1 MPFDILVVDDEPDL
15 ESLIRQRFRKRI
27 RAEEWTFHFAQ
38 NGFEALDVLQE
49 QPQIQLILTDINMP
63 GMDGLTLLDRLQ
75 GMDRLL
81 KTIVVSAYGDMSNIR
96 VAMNRGAYDFVTKPV
111 DFDDLERTIDKGV
124 RELQVY
130 GDALNDQRA
139 LVDLQKELS
148 VARRIQK
155 AFLPAETWEDDH
167 VSIHAFLEPARE
179 VGGDFYDFFRIGDD
193 RMGLVIGDV
202 SGKGV
207 SAALFMAI
215 TRTLIQAVSMHV
227 DTPGAIAE
235 RVNRM
240 LYPQSLSEVFV
251 TAVIGILELSSGQ
264 FTYVTAGHPA
274 PCLVTAAGAVTTLER
289 TRGVGLCMVRSF
301 TFAEASV
308 RLTPGDT
315 LFLYTDGIT
324 EAVGE
329 GGAFFEEERLM
340 ASLGRSGR
348 AGAGPILHDVRD
360 DVMAFT
366 AGQPQF
372 DDLTALAATYRGGPT
387 AAA

>member
-1 MPFDILVVDDEPDL
+1 VNAIMPFDILVVDDEPDL
-15 ESLIRQRFRKRI
+15 ELLIRQRFRKRI
-27 RAEEWTFHFAQ
+27 RAEEWAFHFAQ
-38 NGFEALDVLQE
+38 NGFQALDVLQE

-81 KTIVVSAYGDMSNIR
+81 KAVVVSAYGDMSNIR

-124 RELQVY
+124 RELRVV
-130 GDALNDQRA
+130 GEALNDQRA
-139 LVDLQKELS
+139 LLDLQKELS
-148 VARRIQK
+148 VARRIQR
-155 AFLPAETWEDDH
+155 AFLPAETLETEQI
-167 VSIHAFLEPARE
+167 SMHAFLEPARE
-179 VGGDFYDFFRIGDD
+179 VGGDFYDFFKIGDD
-193 RMGLVIGDV
+193 RMGVVIGDV

-215 TRTLIQAVSMHV
+215 TRTLVQAVAMHV
-227 DTPGAIAE
+227 DAPGDIAE

-274 PCLVTAAGAVTTLER
+274 PCLVTADGGVSTLER
-289 TRGVGLCMVRSF
+289 TRGVGLCMVSSF
-301 TFAEASV
+301 TFAEAAV
-308 RLTPGDT
+308 RLAPGDT

-329 GGAFFEEERLM
+329 KGAFFEEVRLM
-340 ASLGRSGR
+340 ASLGSRG
-348 AGAGPILHDVRD
+348 GAEAILRGVREA
-360 DVMAFT
+360 VSTFT
-366 AGQPQF
+366 AGQAQF
-372 DDLTALAATYRGGPT
+372 DDLTALALTYRG
-387 AAA
+387 